1 MLAKVPTNQGP
12 SLTVSQVHL
21 RLLIPVNA
29 LLVIVIGAG
38 AIALINIGSQVA
50 LETIL
55 GLGLGAFTTAF
66 FCCITC
72 VTLRKLSKKP
82 LLPSRFDL
90 GRSGILVN
98 FYALSWLIVVFV
110 FSFFPP
116 APARLLTLET
126 MNWSAV
132 MWTGVVTFSLL
143 YFAFVGRKS
152 YVGPIAYVR
161 QLE

>member
-1 MLAKVPTNQGP
+1 M
-12 SLTVSQVHL
+12 
-21 RLLIPVNA
+21 
-29 LLVIVIGAG
+29 
-38 AIALINIGSQVA
+38 INIGSERA
-50 LETIL
+50 LEIIL

-66 FCCITC
+66 FCCIAC
-72 VTLRKLSKKP
+72 VTWRKLSNQP

-90 GRSGILVN
+90 GPLGVLIN
-98 FYALSWLIVVFV
+98 FYALGWLMVVFM

-116 APARLLTLET
+116 APAPLLMLET

-132 MWTGVVTFSLL
+132 MWTGVVTMSLL
-143 YFAFVGRKS
+143 YFAFVGRKR